1 MNRDH
6 SNKAGNHEGYPN
18 RQSIRLEGYD
28 YSQAGAY
35 FITICT
41 QNRLHLFGR
50 IVDGEMVLNGA
61 GNMVFDQWMGLSQ
74 RFHAIELHEFIVM
87 PNHIHGIIE
96 ITDTTHVGVGLVPTL
111 NGETAERAINHRAT
125 TRVAPTITTIGD
137 IVGAYK
143 SLTTNAYIDGV
154 KQSGWQRYNKKI
166 WQRNY
171 WEHIVRDEQEYHRI
185 AQYIIANPLK
195 WEMDKLNHDCSGN
208 QVMESAVAYNHE
220 VWMI

>member
-1 MNRDH
+1 VNQRNRH
-6 SNKAGNHEGYPN
+6 ST
-18 RQSIRLEGYD
+18 RLKGYD

-50 IVDGEMVLNGA
+50 VVDGEMILNDA
-61 GNMVFDQWMGLSQ
+61 GKMVFDQWMGLSQ
-74 RFHAIELHEFIVM
+74 RFHTIELHECVVM

-96 ITDTTHVGVGLVPTL
+96 ITYTTTVGVGLVPTP
-111 NGETAERAINHRAT
+111 NGATTERATKDRAT
-125 TRVAPTITTIGD
+125 TRVAPTTTIGD

-154 KQSGWQRYNKKI
+154 QQSGWVRFNKKI

-171 WEHIVRDEQEYHRI
+171 WEHIIRGEQECACI

-195 WEMDKLNHDCSGN
+195 WDMDTLNDDCSGN
-208 QVMESAVAYNHE
+208 QAMEPEAAYNHE
-220 VWMI
+220 VWMV

>member
-1 MNRDH
+1 MADSRL
-6 SNKAGNHEGYPN
+6 PN
-18 RQSIRLEGYD
+18 RQSIRLKGYD
-28 YSQAGAY
+28 YFQSGAY

-50 IVDGEMVLNGA
+50 VVDGEMVLNGA
-61 GNMVFDQWMGLSQ
+61 GNMGFDQWMGLSQ
-74 RFHAIELHEFIVM
+74 RFHAIELHECVVM

-96 ITDTTHVGVGLVPTL
+96 ITNAADITTVGVGLVPTL
-111 NGETAERAINHRAT
+111 HGTTTKRAINHRAT
-125 TRVAPTITTIGD
+125 TRVAPTGTTIGN

-154 KQSGWQRYNKKI
+154 KQSGWQRFNKKI

-171 WEHIVRDEQEYHRI
+171 WEHIVRDKQEYDRI
-185 AQYIIANPLK
+185 AQYIVANPLK
-195 WEMDKLNHDCSGN
+195 WEMDKLNDDCSGN
-208 QVMESAVAYNHE
+208 QVMESAVEYNHE